1 MAIPNTPKP
10 QFPNVPSAPGAPT
23 VPTQIGAVQNTL
35 VSSVSDIVRIANIFF
50 PPQWG
55 LYTSSG
61 TPVLTAS
68 AGLSP
73 TNLPSTINTFS
84 NVNGISALVSGNPAS
99 VYGVEFKKS
108 KRISTAPQEQGAF
121 LSYNKVSDPFQGRVI
136 YLQGGSEDDRNSFLA
151 QVDQALN
158 TLTLFLLVM
167 PDYTYPNINV
177 VDYSYQRTSRNG
189 MTLLRVEVLVEEVRF
204 VGTAQFS
211 QTASPSG
218 ASPVNTGTVQ
228 PTTPPPLTT
237 GLNATGGEVVT

>member
-1 MAIPNTPKP
+1 MAIAPTPKP
-10 QFPNVPSAPGAPT
+10 QYPNVPSAPGAPS
-23 VPTQIGAVQNTL
+23 VAQQVGAVQNTV
-35 VSSVSDIVRIANIFF
+35 VSSVSDIVRIKNLFF

-55 LYTSSG
+55 IYTTAG
-61 TPVLTAS
+61 QPVLTAS

-73 TNLPSTINTFS
+73 TNLLISVNS
-84 NVNGISALVSGNPAS
+84 LASVNGLSSLFSGDAAS
-99 VYGVEFKKS
+99 VYGVEFTRT

-136 YLQGGSEDDRNSFLA
+136 YLQGGSDDDRNSFLA

-158 TLTLFLLVM
+158 ALTLFLLVM

-189 MTLLRVEVLVEEVRF
+189 MTLLRVEVQVEEVRV

-211 QTASPSG
+211 QTETPAG
-218 ASPVNTGTVQ
+218 AAPVNSGTVQ
-228 PTTPPPLTT
+228 PQTPPPVTT
-237 GLNATGGEVVT
+237 GLLATGGERIA